1 MNRQFDLRALRP
13 RHVLVIFTMA
23 TVVFLPF
30 LGVQYALFGP
40 SNRLLSLVTAHAR
53 LSADALTA
61 VLMTAW
67 CLLFGVA
74 LFAGDRFLRRF
85 MEPKHG

>member
-13 RHVLVIFTMA
+13 RHFLVTFAMVTLIG
-23 TVVFLPF
+23 LPF

-40 SNRLLSLVTAHAR
+40 SNRLLSLITAHAR
-53 LSADALTA
+53 LSADALAA

-67 CLLFGVA
+67 CLLFGAA

-85 MEPKHG
+85 MEPEHG